1 MSTNRPNRHSNKRT
15 GRPAAGV
22 EWKRVVVMLNS
33 ELYDTLHQTALA
45 TDRSI
50 AALVRRGVAKELEAA
65 RAEAA

>member
-1 MSTNRPNRHSNKRT
+1 
-15 GRPAAGV
+15 
-22 EWKRVVVMLNS
+22 MLNS